1 MINFNEKEV
10 LEQLRNN
17 NMENFNLIFE
27 KYYNKVFYFSLK
39 MLKDE
44 YLAEE
49 ITQEVFIDVFNC
61 ICKLKN
67 LEVFNSW
74 LMKIALNKING
85 RIKKLVAEKEKS
97 SNNDILEFLESENKN
112 IIPEKSLLDK
122 ELNDILLNEISKL
135 NEKKKRVLIMY
146 YFNNLSLK
154 QIAKI
159 ENIPVGTVKSRLFSC
174 KKDLE
179 KKMLLKE
186 MTAI

>member
-1 MINFNEKEV
+1 MINFKEKEI

-27 KYYNKVFYFSLK
+27 KYYNKVFFFSLK
-39 MLKDE
+39 ILKDE
-44 YLAEE
+44 YHAEE
-49 ITQEVFIDVFNC
+49 ITQEVFIDIFNC
-61 ICKLKN
+61 IHKLKN
-67 LEVFNSW
+67 IEFFNSW
-74 LMKIALNKING
+74 LMKITLNKING
-85 RIKKLVAEKEKS
+85 KIKKIISERER
-97 SNNDILEFLESENKN
+97 NTNTNILEFLEIENKN
-112 IIPEKSLLDK
+112 LIPEKSLLNK
-122 ELNDILLNEISKL
+122 ELTNILLYEISKL

-179 KKMLLKE
+179 KKLLLKE
-186 MTAI
+186 LIAI

>member
-39 MLKDE
+39 MLKDK
-44 YLAEE
+44 YYAEE
-49 ITQEVFIDVFNC
+49 LTQEVFIDVFNC

-67 LEVFNSW
+67 VEFFNSW
-74 LMKIALNKING
+74 LMKITLNKINS
-85 RIKKLVAEKEKS
+85 RIKKIIYDKEKNI
-97 SNNDILEFLESENKN
+97 NNDVLEFLESENKSL
-112 IIPEKSLLDK
+112 IPEKSLLNK
-122 ELNDILLNEISKL
+122 ELNTVLLNQISKL

-174 KKDLE
+174 KKELE
-179 KKMLLKE
+179 KNLSLKE
-186 MTAI
+186 ALAI